1 MSRSSSRCFENRRP
15 DRRVR
20 AVPGA
25 GLHVP
30 IWILGSSLFG
40 AQLAAELG
48 LPFAFA
54 SHFAPAQMMSAIEI
68 YRTRFQ
74 PTSIEKDG
82 LERSHLMLGLN
93 IVAADTDD
101 EARRLFTS
109 HQQIFLALRRGTL
122 GPVPPP
128 LDADEFDASLTPLE
142 RAELQHVLG
151 SAVVGSP
158 ATVRRGL
165 TEFVER
171 TGADEIIVASQ
182 VFDHT
187 ARLRSYEI
195 VADMAGARGSGLGIR
210 ADVQVV

>member
-1 MSRSSSRCFENRRP
+1 
-15 DRRVR
+15 
-20 AVPGA
+20 
-25 GLHVP
+25 
-30 IWILGSSLFG
+30 
-40 AQLAAELG
+40 
-48 LPFAFA
+48 
-54 SHFAPAQMMSAIEI
+54 MMSAIEI

-74 PTSIEKDG
+74 PTSLQEDR
-82 LERSHLMLGLN
+82 LERSHLMLGVN

-128 LDADEFDASLTPLE
+128 LDPDEFDASLTPLE

-151 SAVVGSP
+151 SAIIGSP
-158 ATVRRGL
+158 ASVRKGL
-165 TEFVER
+165 SEFIER

-182 VFDHT
+182 VFEHA

-195 VADMAGARGSGLGIR
+195 VADVSGAGASRFKDR
-210 ADVQVV
+210 AEAQVG